1 MENGVLT
8 QVRTIKDR
16 KPVEEYLKAQA
27 RFRHLFQKEGG
38 AEQIAKIQALA
49 DSNARR
55 YGLDG

>member
-1 MENGVLT
+1 VLT
-8 QVRTIKDR
+8 RIKKMKDR
-16 KPVEEYLKAQA
+16 KPVEEYLRPQA